1 MTILIDDPLISAMAI
16 DRVLP
21 LHESA
26 RRLRELYPQCPRVYG
41 VAVLG
46 DVSVRRWWPL
56 TSALSTDRLQ
66 AMFDAAA
73 MDMDRRSAARQLAA
87 TLVHTVIGRVVALV
101 VLEARAWD
109 TGLENL
115 WVHVDS
121 DGVIDW
127 AGVVDPTVRV
137 LSDDPNVADSDGV
150 VRLPSEA
157 ALTTWVAHRSHRTL
171 EPLFAKLHAVSGG
184 ALPIATMWHIVGSM
198 VVAAATQVPQLAG
211 ADELAAMRRGQAVL
225 DALVGFGLPVRGL
238 SAARRGRAQPLAK
251 LGQPCL
257 CCLHRAI
264 NDRDGVLRAA
274 VTPGLFDRRAPCI
287 KHGARL
293 YLEVA
298 STAAAR
304 PQSLVKWYIRYESLP
319 RCSSRYISVPGAP
332 ANSAAEGTAGTA
344 GTWRPTR
351 SRYRGELLSSPRST
365 SALISRFD
373 SIRIGRAASAASH
386 ASYSRNPRKS
396 A

>member
-1 MTILIDDPLISAMAI
+1 VGISTECDIDHMVRLTLQQEVTVTITIDDPLIAAMDI

-21 LHESA
+21 LHESS

-56 TSALSTDRLQ
+56 ASALTTDRLS
-66 AMFDAAA
+66 AMFDVAAV
-73 MDMDRRSAARQLAA
+73 DMDRRSAAKQLAA
-87 TLVHTVIGRVVALV
+87 TLIHTVIGRVVALV

-137 LSDDPNVADSDGV
+137 LSDDPGADEGLAGGV

-157 ALTTWVAHRSHRTL
+157 ALTTWVAHRCHRTL
-171 EPLFAKLHAVSGG
+171 EQLFAKLYAVSGG
-184 ALPIATMWHIVGSM
+184 ALSIAAMWHIVGSM
-198 VVAAATQVPQLAG
+198 VVASATQVPQLAG

-238 SAARRGRAQPLAK
+238 SAGR
-251 LGQPCL
+251 
-257 CCLHRAI
+257 
-264 NDRDGVLRAA
+264 
-274 VTPGLFDRRAPCI
+274 
-287 KHGARL
+287 
-293 YLEVA
+293 
-298 STAAAR
+298 
-304 PQSLVKWYIRYESLP
+304 
-319 RCSSRYISVPGAP
+319 
-332 ANSAAEGTAGTA
+332 
-344 GTWRPTR
+344 TR
-351 SRYRGELLSSPRST
+351 SRGGSCE
-365 SALISRFD
+365 I
-373 SIRIGRAASAASH
+373 RAALPILLAS
-386 ASYSRNPRKS
+386 SDK
-396 A
+396 